1 MPFYNPKDKI
11 NKLNEYFDLLD
22 ELFHLPQGYDE
33 DELLHRITHNKGVNS
48 PEPSYIF
55 DILLRYD
62 LIVESN
68 DFQPRYI
75 LGSPY
80 RTLLEHLYQ
89 DSQPVNSAI
98 IRGYIE
104 VLKQCSQNLRDAY
117 EQKSTILTLKHLQRL
132 GREMELMKQT
142 SARNCEGVINEV
154 RKLRLNNEKLRYK
167 ERLSE
172 VNRLWDEYLEPLLEM
187 IMPTGAFGQV
197 MQQLR
202 QTLDTGKTLF
212 ISTVELQRQFSSLQ
226 APWVQLQE
234 QARNDLNEASTE
246 LAPLRKK
253 LIEESR
259 LMEASDLL
267 FKHIEQD
274 KLNDYP
280 TLSLGRKLTHE
291 RQVSLYGLR
300 SWLSDLWSIQS
311 EPASFQFDESETQE
325 PDPLETD
332 ALRQLLADMPAN
344 TDLIDY
350 FQQQYGNLSANQ
362 ILRAISIA
370 TLHQQDIPIGVL
382 TTGKQYQINGQLW
395 QGYSFQKLVNT
406 EKSK

>member
-33 DELLHRITHNKGVNS
+33 DELLRRITHNKGVNS
-48 PEPSYIF
+48 PEPSYIL

-117 EQKSTILTLKHLQRL
+117 EQKSTSLTLKHLQRL

-154 RKLRLNNEKLRYK
+154 RKLRLNEEKLRYK

-187 IMPTGAFGQV
+187 IMPIGAFGQV

-259 LMEASDLL
+259 LTEASDLL

-311 EPASFQFDESETQE
+311 EPESFQLDESETQE

-350 FQQQYGNLSANQ
+350 FQQQYDNLSANQ

-370 TLHQQDIPIGVL
+370 TLHQQDIPVSVL
-382 TTGKQYQINGQLW
+382 TTSRQYQINGQLW
-395 QGYSFQKLVNT
+395 QGYSFQKLVST